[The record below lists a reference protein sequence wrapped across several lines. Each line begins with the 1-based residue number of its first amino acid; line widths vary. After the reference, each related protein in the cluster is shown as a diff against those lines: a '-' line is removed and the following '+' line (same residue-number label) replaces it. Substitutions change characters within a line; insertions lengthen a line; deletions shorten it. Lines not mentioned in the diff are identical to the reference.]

1 MKTVKTLLVSGLL
14 IATMALAGC
23 GGADK
28 KPEAKPAAGP
38 QTIKLA
44 HVVNE
49 KDGFHIA
56 ALKFK
61 ELVEARTKGAVKVE
75 VFPNA
80 SLGDERTLIEGMQI
94 GTIAMGVITNGPVA
108 NFLPEIAAFEMPFLF
123 ASPEEAYKVLDGPVG
138 QKVLGKLDAINL
150 KGLAYA
156 ERGFRNLTNS
166 KKPIKNPADMA
177 GLKIRVMDNP
187 VYIDTFKTLGTNAV
201 PMAWTEALTALQQGT
216 IDGQENPVNVI
227 YSFKLNETQK
237 YLTMTKHSYAPALFL
252 MSKKVFGS
260 FNKETQ
266 DILVKAAQEAAVHER
281 KWNADQMSEQ
291 LKALKEKGMQIA
303 DPDTAAFQAAVK
315 PVYDKYGPKFG
326 TLLDEINK
334 AKK

>member
-1 MKTVKTLLVSGLL
+1 MKSVKMLLTSCLL
-14 IATMALAGC
+14 IAAMALSGC
-23 GGADK
+23 GGAEK

-61 ELVEARTKGAVKVE
+61 ELVEARTKGADKVE

-166 KKPIKNPADMA
+166 K
-177 GLKIRVMDNP
+177 
-187 VYIDTFKTLGTNAV
+187 
-201 PMAWTEALTALQQGT
+201 
-216 IDGQENPVNVI
+216 
-227 YSFKLNETQK
+227 
-237 YLTMTKHSYAPALFL
+237 
-252 MSKKVFGS
+252 
-260 FNKETQ
+260 
-266 DILVKAAQEAAVHER
+266 
-281 KWNADQMSEQ
+281 
-291 LKALKEKGMQIA
+291 
-303 DPDTAAFQAAVK
+303 
-315 PVYDKYGPKFG
+315 
-326 TLLDEINK
+326 
-334 AKK
+334 

>member
-1 MKTVKTLLVSGLL
+1 MKSVKMLLTSCLL
-14 IATMALAGC
+14 IAAMALSGC
-23 GGADK
+23 GGAEK

-108 NFLPEIAAFEMPFLF
+108 NFLPEIAAFEMPFMF

-138 QKVLGKLDAINL
+138 QKVLAKLDAINL

-166 KKPIKNPADMA
+166 KKVVKTPADMA

-252 MSKKVFGS
+252 MSKKVFGT

-281 KWNADQMSEQ
+281 KWNAEQMAEQ
-291 LKALKEKGMQIA
+291 LKALKDKGMQIT

-315 PVYDKYGPKFG
+315 PVYEKYGPKFG
-326 TLLDEINK
+326 TLLEDINK